1 MEEKLIEAKFTK
13 NKLSQILLTASIVL
27 IVLGIIVSIITFLTG
42 KGYESF
48 GFGYGGTYYYTTI
61 YDNSLLEFFSEVMC
75 EPFDF
80 GGDAFFAFL
89 IYIGFIGIALAFFFK
104 WEMSKCSLTVTNRR
118 VTGKASFGKSVDLP
132 LNQISAV
139 ALGIFSRITVATS
152 SGKIH
157 FWFIKN
163 REEVHSVLTNIIGKV
178 QVESAYNQTN
188 NAPTSDA
195 DELKKY
201 KDLLDNNIIT
211 QEEFDAKKK
220 QLLGL

>member
-1 MEEKLIEAKFTK
+1 MEEKLIEGKFTE
-13 NKLSQILLTASIVL
+13 NKLSKRVLIVSIIL
-27 IVLGIIVSIITFLTG
+27 IVLGFIIALITYLTG
-42 KGYESF
+42 EGYESF
-48 GFGYGGTYYYTTI
+48 GFGYGGVYHYTTI
-61 YDNSLLEFFSEVMC
+61 YDSFLDFFFTFMGS
-75 EPFDF
+75 PFYYSDT
-80 GGDAFFAFL
+80 FFAFL
-89 IYIGFIGIALAFFFK
+89 IYIGFIGVILSFFFV

-157 FWFIKN
+157 FWFIEN
-163 REEVHSVLTNIIGKV
+163 REDVHSVLNNVIGKV

-188 NAPTSDA
+188 NSTSEA

-201 KDLLDNNIIT
+201 KELLDNGTIT

>member
-1 MEEKLIEAKFTK
+1 MEERLIEAKFTE
-13 NKLSQILLTASIVL
+13 NKLAKRVL
-27 IVLGIIVSIITFLTG
+27 IVSVILIALGFIIALITYLTG
-42 KGYESF
+42 EGYKSF
-48 GFGYGGTYYYTTI
+48 GFGYGGVYHYTTI
-61 YDNSLLEFFSEVMC
+61 YDSFLDFFFTFMGS
-75 EPFDF
+75 PFYYSDT
-80 GGDAFFAFL
+80 FFEFL
-89 IYIGFIGIALAFFFK
+89 IYIGFIGVILSFFFV

-157 FWFIKN
+157 FWFIEN
-163 REEVHSVLTNIIGKV
+163 REEVHSALNNVISKV

-188 NAPTSDA
+188 NSMSEA

-201 KDLLDNNIIT
+201 KELLDNGTIT

>member
-1 MEEKLIEAKFTK
+1 MEERLIEAKFTE
-13 NKLSQILLTASIVL
+13 NKLAKRVL
-27 IVLGIIVSIITFLTG
+27 IVSVILIALGFIIALITYLTG
-42 KGYESF
+42 EGYKSF
-48 GFGYGGTYYYTTI
+48 GFGYGGVFYYTVI
-61 YDNSLLEFFSEVMC
+61 YDSFLEFFFSFMGN
-75 EPFDF
+75 PFYYS
-80 GGDAFFAFL
+80 DAFFVYL
-89 IYIGFIGIALAFFFK
+89 IYIGFIGVILSFFFV
-104 WEMSKCSLTVTNRR
+104 WEMSKCSLIVTNRR

-157 FWFIKN
+157 FWFIEN
-163 REEVHSVLTNIIGKV
+163 REEVHSALNNVISKV

-188 NAPTSDA
+188 NSMSEA

-201 KDLLDNNIIT
+201 KELLDDGTIT